1 MLSLARQLTSK
12 STRFSVVARALSSSA
27 VADAPSIRDNIVSLT
42 FVDPSGAR
50 RKVPAMV
57 GDTIWE
63 VAELHKI
70 DLGPA
75 SVGAP
80 FEAVRSAEWTEPLF
94 GEGPTSGF
102 DHVLL
107 AGKGA
112 DTAPP
117 RNEQELRMLQ
127 HYWDYDEIF
136 PESRLACVI
145 PVNKAMDGMIVY
157 VPDRIVDDIP

>member
-1 MLSLARQLTSK
+1 MFCLFLA
-12 STRFSVVARALSSSA
+12 
-27 VADAPSIRDNIVSLT
+27 
-42 FVDPSGAR
+42 
-50 RKVPAMV
+50 